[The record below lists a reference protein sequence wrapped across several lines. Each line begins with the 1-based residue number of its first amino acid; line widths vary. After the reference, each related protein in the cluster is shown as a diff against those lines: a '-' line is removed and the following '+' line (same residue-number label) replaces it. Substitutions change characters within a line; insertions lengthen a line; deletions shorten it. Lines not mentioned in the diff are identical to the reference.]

1 MKEMKTFLSENQTL
15 RLDWMTPIW
24 FHSVPSVVHDAIS
37 DMDPSRA
44 SELVF
49 GDKSQE
55 DNMENIK
62 SYELTE
68 ILMDRHEGSL
78 VSQFTVPVIDKKGAF
93 SWGHIHTK
101 VFIAKNED
109 DLIKQAKEWHKKET
123 NAN

>member
-49 GDKSQE
+49 G
-55 DNMENIK
+55 
-62 SYELTE
+62 
-68 ILMDRHEGSL
+68 
-78 VSQFTVPVIDKKGAF
+78 GAF
-93 SWGHIHTK
+93 SWGHIRTK